1 MGGEHDTYS
10 RAEFYCSTKRTAD
23 FANKS
28 VHRTSQRGLYAVE
41 PTNICL
47 LTLQHEYALSLAVV
61 FAPKKNIRTC
71 LGMQQTNSTISHLGP
86 DFPGLHKGGVFF
98 FRFSLWKSE
107 IWGQQWLTMLGNRG
121 IWNPCSILSYFW
133 EFVTRTKTALFHRNW
148 GYNCEVEAGGFRKA
162 LWCFWSFG

>member
-10 RAEFYCSTKRTAD
+10 RAEFYCSTQRTAD

-61 FAPKKNIRTC
+61 FAPQKKHSNMFGNPADQQHHIS
-71 LGMQQTNSTISHLGP
+71 LGT
-86 DFPGLHKGGVFF
+86 
-98 FRFSLWKSE
+98 
-107 IWGQQWLTMLGNRG
+107 
-121 IWNPCSILSYFW
+121 
-133 EFVTRTKTALFHRNW
+133 
-148 GYNCEVEAGGFRKA
+148 
-162 LWCFWSFG
+162 